1 MRKVAFTC
9 RKIPICIPP
18 TVQFT
23 HISAH
28 LTKTF
33 SEKSI
38 VYLWRYYNDFI
49 APYEFFF
56 RFRSFLYFTIAVIQV
71 CYVGGVIDIFDGR
84 SLFMSENKSEVAR
97 VLEQIELEFQSA
109 QWGLTGLAFGTAR
122 HEFIT
127 NKMERMGKLHEKL
140 QTTVG
145 EEEAVKLL

>member
-1 MRKVAFTC
+1 MWEA
-9 RKIPICIPP
+9 
-18 TVQFT
+18 
-23 HISAH
+23 
-28 LTKTF
+28 
-33 SEKSI
+33 
-38 VYLWRYYNDFI
+38 
-49 APYEFFF
+49 
-56 RFRSFLYFTIAVIQV
+56 
-71 CYVGGVIDIFDGR
+71 VIDIFDGR

-145 EEEAVKLL
+145 EEEAVKLLAETLENA